1 MREKTHRLLRNF
13 YQGFVSV
20 AFTLVLKHPSFRFD
34 SLETVKAFTEILEEA
49 AVNEKCR
56 VPVYC
61 FMPDHQH
68 LILEGTDSGS
78 DVWKVIV
85 KYKQKT
91 GYRACRTLGGTI
103 WQKDFYDHIIR
114 KDENLVTQIR
124 YILDNPVRKGVVQ
137 SWQEYPYKGSVGYR
151 LEDVVG
157 SV

>member
-114 KDENLVTQIR
+114 KDENLVTQSWSGKFRQVHKCGNYSIR
-124 YILDNPVRKGVVQ
+124 THRRNAHEQKTQ
-137 SWQEYPYKGSVGYR
+137 T
-151 LEDVVG
+151 
-157 SV
+157 